1 MTDYPIKDLSELIPA
16 DSLVQEWLGEYFCH
30 LVTGE
35 ISEVERHLVTR
46 AAHWG
51 YQQRM
56 GEEDYFLMQ
65 IVPPPLDYYESDESN
80 D

>member
-1 MTDYPIKDLSELIPA
+1 MTDYPIKDLSELIPT
-16 DSLVQEWLGEYFCH
+16 DGMVQEWLGEHFGH

-46 AAHWG
+46 AAQWG

-56 GEEDYFLMQ
+56 FEEDYFLMQ
-65 IVPPPLDYYESDESN
+65 IVPPPEFDESTTV
-80 D
+80 